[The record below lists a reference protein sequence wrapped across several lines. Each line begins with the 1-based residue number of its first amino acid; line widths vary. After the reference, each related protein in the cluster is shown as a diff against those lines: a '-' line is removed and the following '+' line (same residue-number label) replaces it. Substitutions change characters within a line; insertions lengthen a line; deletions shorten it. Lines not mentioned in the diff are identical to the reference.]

1 MNVRLWNIIIFAYS
15 NHIHM
20 AKDYSE
26 PKNVCIRLPPGLK
39 KAVDEDVAETGDFNS
54 ASQWYLAAVRAY
66 LEVRKK
72 ERTGGGGP
80 NQSH

>member
-1 MNVRLWNIIIFAYS
+1 
-15 NHIHM
+15 M

-54 ASQWYLAAVRAY
+54 ASQWYIAAVRAY
-66 LEVRKK
+66 LEIRKK
-72 ERTGGGGP
+72 ERTGGGGLTSLSKNNKKTARVLP
-80 NQSH
+80 LA